1 MMPSKKKIIKVPWII
16 WSKCKF
22 PMISWAI
29 KRWESRPK
37 SWIKNIKPNKRA
49 KNKPPKKWK
58 WTKNTCIALL
68 ITSIISLFFL
78 IFSYYLWQKQKTLTQ
93 DKTNSMSFTKQL
105 LQNTE
110 EERKR
115 IASDLHDSISHEL
128 LNLKYIFRK
137 DSATVNTKIN
147 SIINDIRGI
156 SRNLHPVMFDKIGL
170 QPNIEQLVERIQQQ
184 NDFMVSTEIQYRNPL
199 QRLAMFRRWT
209 SDLSN
214 YSRSSDQY
222 HQICQCSCGKSNDAR
237 KSIHYFYRNKR

>member
-1 MMPSKKKIIKVPWII
+1 
-16 WSKCKF
+16 
-22 PMISWAI
+22 
-29 KRWESRPK
+29 
-37 SWIKNIKPNKRA
+37 
-49 KNKPPKKWK
+49 
-58 WTKNTCIALL
+58 
-68 ITSIISLFFL
+68 
-78 IFSYYLWQKQKTLTQ
+78 
-93 DKTNSMSFTKQL
+93 MSFTKQL

-199 QRLAMFRRWT
+199 QRLAMFRR
-209 SDLSN
+209 
-214 YSRSSDQY
+214 
-222 HQICQCSCGKSNDAR
+222 
-237 KSIHYFYRNKR
+237 